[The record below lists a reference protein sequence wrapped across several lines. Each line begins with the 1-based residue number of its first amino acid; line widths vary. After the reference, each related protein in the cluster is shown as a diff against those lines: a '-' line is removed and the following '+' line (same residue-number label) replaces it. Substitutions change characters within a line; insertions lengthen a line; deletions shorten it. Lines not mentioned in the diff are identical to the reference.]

1 MGEIGKITR
10 TLSVDELPEDVRSK
24 FVSGTPVSVTF
35 EGEMNPSTTAREA
48 EAASPLSPEEIER
61 RKEAI
66 RRLWGVGADL
76 GTTTEEAVA
85 RIRALRDEWD

>member
-1 MGEIGKITR
+1 MGEIGRITK
-10 TLSVDELPEDVRSK
+10 TVSVDELPEDVRSK

-35 EGEMNPSTTAREA
+35 EGELNPSATPHGADGTL
-48 EAASPLSPEEIER
+48 PLSPEEIER

-66 RRLWGVGADL
+66 RKLWGVGADL